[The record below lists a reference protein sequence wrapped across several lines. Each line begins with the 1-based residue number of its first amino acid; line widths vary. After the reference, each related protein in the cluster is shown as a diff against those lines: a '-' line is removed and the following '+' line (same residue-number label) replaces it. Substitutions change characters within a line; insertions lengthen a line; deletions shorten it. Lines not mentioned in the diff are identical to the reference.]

1 MYTLTKVGKIDVPKL
16 NTVARI
22 LNSCGKDMAEKYDLH
37 HWDNPFIKSLLIVGM
52 CTLKNDIYLLYDE
65 TKPVA
70 TFMIKRNSDALHFE
84 KLGTLP
90 YESGK
95 GIGSLCM
102 KKIEEM
108 AKKTGCNKVIMEV
121 YEPSQ
126 HAISFY
132 EHKGYKRVG
141 ITDTLKYKEIKMEKD
156 I

>member
-1 MYTLTKVGKIDVPKL
+1 MYTLKKVGKLDIQKL
-16 NTVARI
+16 YTVARI
-22 LNSCGKDMAEKYDLH
+22 LNFCGKDMAEKYNLH
-37 HWDNPFIKSLLIVGM
+37 HWNNPFTKSLLIVGM

-70 TFMIKRNSDALHFE
+70 TFMTRRNGDTLHFE

-90 YESGK
+90 SESGK

-102 KKIEEM
+102 NKIEEM
-108 AKKTGCNKVIMEV
+108 AKKAGCNKVIMEV

-141 ITDTLKYKEIKMEKD
+141 MTDTFKYKEIKMEKG